1 MRLARPLL
9 LACAMACSAQA
20 PAAQRVLRVCAD
32 PNNLPFSNAAG
43 DGFENRIVAVLARE
57 LGARVEY
64 TWWAQR
70 RGFLRNTLNAGTC
83 DVVAGLASG
92 MEGVRTTRP
101 VYRST
106 YVFVTRATLAPPL
119 SSLDD
124 PRLAT
129 LKLGVQLVGDDG
141 ANTPPAHALARRGLD
156 RGEEQVGD
164 EAERGPGHH
173 LQDDGTDQCPGGQVR
188 HRRPDLPGHGQ
199 RERDREHRLHRAGH
213 GPGRERRADQEPG
226 CGTHR
231 AEQQPEQ
238 RRHRQLDAHLR
249 YPEASSWGSCSNS
262 CWVKLIIV
270 ASIQLPLISSA
281 IPTPI
286 SFGTKESVTSWIIVT
301 DWNSETANPMTS
313 AVSRMGAHS
322 LAATIIDC
330 NPIDI
335 TSVSVMAV
343 TT

>member
-1 MRLARPLL
+1 MRLAWPLL

-92 MEGVRTTRP
+92 MEAVRTTRP

-124 PRLAT
+124 PRLAS

-141 ANTPPAHALARRGLD
+141 ANTPPAHALARRGLVD
-156 RGEEQVGD
+156 NVRGFTVYGD
-164 EAERGPGHH
+164 YRDPAPQADIVDAVADGRIDAALVWGP
-173 LQDDGTDQCPGGQVR
+173 V
-188 HRRPDLPGHGQ
+188 
-199 RERDREHRLHRAGH
+199 AGYFA
-213 GPGRERRADQEPG
+213 RRAKVPLALQPVTPWLDGPRSPMVFDVSLGVRKDDAALRLELD
-226 CGTHR
+226 R
-231 AEQQPEQ
+231 ALERQ
-238 RRHRQLDAHLR
+238 RAAIDAILADYGVPR
-249 YPEASSWGSCSNS
+249 
-262 CWVKLIIV
+262 V
-270 ASIQLPLISSA
+270 AP
-281 IPTPI
+281 
-286 SFGTKESVTSWIIVT
+286 
-301 DWNSETANPMTS
+301 
-313 AVSRMGAHS
+313 
-322 LAATIIDC
+322 
-330 NPIDI
+330 
-335 TSVSVMAV
+335 
-343 TT
+343 